1 MRNVSLTSLATLAAL
16 ALSSAAYA
24 QQQPPAATPP
34 SPPPPP
40 PPYGASITLDQ
51 AKKALTAAEE
61 ESKKNNWGMNIA
73 VVGPSGHLVAFSRLD
88 NAQYASIAIAQHKAR
103 AAATFRR
110 PTKVFQDGL
119 AAGNTFLLTLDD
131 VIASEGGIPII
142 ADGKLIG
149 AMGCSGGTGQQDGQA
164 CQAGVNALK

>member
-1 MRNVSLTSLATLAAL
+1 MRNVSLTALVTLAAL
-16 ALSSAAYA
+16 ALSGAAYA

-51 AKKALTAAEE
+51 AKKALAAAEE

-88 NAQYASIAIAQHKAR
+88 NAQYGSIAIAQHKAR

-110 PTKVFQDGL
+110 PTKVFQDGI
-119 AAGNTFLLTLDD
+119 AAGNTYLLTLDD
-131 VIASEGGIPII
+131 VIASEGGIPIV

-149 AMGCSGGTGQQDGQA
+149 AIGCSGGTGQQDGQA